1 MNDLPDAVTSLLKA
15 LSSLSD
21 GDVGT
26 GFLALAAAGTIAMAA
41 LQVIKEVTPY
51 RKKFQ
56 LKWFNNWQDGRAKD
70 VQVLAA
76 DPALKA
82 LIKANAV
89 ICARNTRA
97 ELVDLSA
104 GDEENALFSM
114 TAEGMVAQMKLA
126 IPVVI
131 DEASRYPSTLVTLS
145 LGASNEDLV
154 TMLSGQPNNGSPQ
167 PYFDARARVTRRM
180 ERTLDGICIAVA
192 ERWRFR
198 MQLFSLGT
206 TALLVFAVAIAKN
219 AGLGA
224 ILLSIPIGIIG
235 GYFAPIT
242 RDLVAALQKLR

>member
-26 GFLALAAAGTIAMAA
+26 GFLALAAAGTIAMAT

-56 LKWFNNWQDGRAKD
+56 LKWFNDWQEGRAND
-70 VQVLAA
+70 VQALAA
-76 DPALKA
+76 DAALTA
-82 LIKANAV
+82 LIKPSAV
-89 ICARNTRA
+89 ICARNTRS
-97 ELVDLSA
+97 ELVDLAA
-104 GDEENALFSM
+104 GDEEKALFSM
-114 TAEGMVAQMKLA
+114 TAEDMVAQMKLA

-131 DEASRYPSTLVTLS
+131 DEASRYPSTLMTLS
-145 LGASNEDLV
+145 LGASNDDLV
-154 TMLSGQPNNGSPQ
+154 TMLGGQPNNGSPQ

-206 TALLVFAVAIAKN
+206 TAVLVFAVAIFKN